1 VGEIDFPDLIARSE
15 KIEEN
20 VLIDAMLGKIEVKS
34 MYRRLRAIL
43 PRDVAPGTTGGQ
55 DIQNPVEHRPMVGSW
70 SPDMRFLRREMR
82 LNDCPEF
89 FIDFPECHTSRVLFK
104 TSYNCGMT
112 STVIL
117 YDLITGCTWADVLA
131 KYGTKSEICEKGVY
145 QAISLDLLRLGMRSG
160 KSISRVALPIPRIS
174 EQKGVDRLL
183 VLIVVW
189 L

>member
-1 VGEIDFPDLIARSE
+1 VGEIDFQDLVARSE

-20 VLIDAMLGKIEVKS
+20 VLIDTMFGKIEVKP

-82 LNDCPEF
+82 LNDCPEIV
-89 FIDFPECHTSRVLFK
+89 IDFPECHTSRVLFK

-112 STVIL
+112 SIIRQKLNVKL
-117 YDLITGCTWADVLA
+117 SL
-131 KYGTKSEICEKGVY
+131 SENW
-145 QAISLDLLRLGMRSG
+145 LRLNVG
-160 KSISRVALPIPRIS
+160 AP
-174 EQKGVDRLL
+174 
-183 VLIVVW
+183 LIHQ
-189 L
+189 